1 MNDIDMKKHLDDL
14 LDAVEEKKKNLQASA
29 ILAKNEFLETLDNLE
44 EKVEDKIE
52 DIDTDSLKMKLTLAK
67 LKILEEWDE
76 IEDKIDNLGGKA
88 KEIAESSEDE
98 IKEGWE
104 SVKELA
110 GNIEDKIS
118 KFFSKNV

>member
-29 ILAKNEFLETLDNLE
+29 IVAKNEFLETLDNLE

>member
-1 MNDIDMKKHLDDL
+1 MNEIDIKKHLDDL
-14 LDAVEEKKKNLQASA
+14 LDAVEKKKKSLQASA
-29 ILAKNEFLETLDNLE
+29 VVAKNEFLESLDNLE
-44 EKVEDKIE
+44 EKVEDKIK

-110 GNIEDKIS
+110 ENVEEKIS
-118 KFFSKNV
+118 KFFSRNV